1 MQVGSW
7 FLFFGPS
14 TLVLIFHILAV
25 GSFIL
30 VSSICSAFSV
40 AFSSLIMSSRFWRC
54 DCLRFVCFLCEM
66 PFGLNLMPKASMSIS
81 NFTLHLVNVFFIEH
95 CSLIFDLNYKLSS
108 FSLKQCGHL
117 LKRMGMHLWSSRI
130 MIKAPFY
137 FSDNS

>member
-81 NFTLHLVNVFFIEH
+81 TLASLGRFASGLRRCECQLVLLRQGL
-95 CSLIFDLNYKLSS
+95 SYLIWYD
-108 FSLKQCGHL
+108 
-117 LKRMGMHLWSSRI
+117 I
-130 MIKAPFY
+130 
-137 FSDNS
+137 